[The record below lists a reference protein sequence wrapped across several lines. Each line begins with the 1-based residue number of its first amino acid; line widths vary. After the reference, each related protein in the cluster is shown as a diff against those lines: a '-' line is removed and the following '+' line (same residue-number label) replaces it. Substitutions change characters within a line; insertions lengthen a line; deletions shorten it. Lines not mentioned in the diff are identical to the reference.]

1 VDWDTALLIAAT
13 VTNGVACGAAWDL
26 TVKQLPA
33 RHRIG
38 AGAYTAYVRAADL
51 RNGLV
56 WYPTIGTAAVVTT
69 AAAVASGLRG
79 DPSSG
84 AAVALWL
91 MAAGLVGALAATA
104 LAATTLLSLRHYDV
118 PGGVA
123 ARLDRFARL
132 NGAWAAA
139 LAITLAATV
148 WALTLAVGP
157 SG

>member
-1 VDWDTALLIAAT
+1 MDSDTALLIAAT
-13 VTNGVACGAAWDL
+13 VTNGVTCGAAWDQ

-51 RNGLV
+51 RNGLI

-79 DPSSG
+79 DPSNG
-84 AAVALWL
+84 AAVALSL
-91 MAAGLVGALAATA
+91 MAVGLVAALAATT
-104 LAATTLLSLRHYDV
+104 LAATTLLSLRRSDV

-123 ARLDRFARL
+123 ASLDRFARL
-132 NGAWAAA
+132 NGARAAA

-148 WALTLAVGP
+148 WALALAVRS